1 MATAKFD
8 VSALTLN
15 PDEVD
20 NVQNVVVE
28 KAFVTGRLT
37 DNYDIQT
44 GIQHNQRIVFA
55 AKMAIGGKALTSCT
69 PAELASIVFTEKTWT
84 PKLIAGRFTHCANDE
99 NALFKILKQASSVYP
114 DWFDRDNSPE
124 LQLVGALILM
134 SMEESIPAKA
144 WFSDTAADD
153 YAGGGKFTNG
163 TDLGIW
169 NQFDGLFKQIFADAS
184 IPRHT
189 ITKNAQANYAA
200 QELAADEGI
209 TFLSKV
215 FLAADT
221 RLRGHSEAKYYVSGD
236 IYDNFMT
243 TVENKEFAGGIVRT
257 LLDGRPGLSYHNIP
271 IYKELIFD
279 EVIRTFQDNGTKY
292 NIPHR
297 MVLTIAP
304 NIPFGTLSTSDLDSL
319 RSIFDAPNNKNIIDF
334 GYFLDAKFGETH
346 MASVAY

>member
-28 KAFVTGRLT
+28 KAFVSGRLS

-44 GIQHNQRIVFA
+44 GISHNQRIVFA
-55 AKMAIGGKALTSCT
+55 AKMGIGGKALSSCT

-84 PKLIAGRFTHCANDE
+84 PALTAGRFTHCANDE
-99 NALFKILKQASSVYP
+99 NSLFKILKQASSVYP
-114 DWFDRDNSPE
+114 DWFDRDSSPE

-134 SMEESIPAKA
+134 SMEESVPAKA
-144 WFSDTAADD
+144 WFSDTAA
-153 YAGGGKFTNG
+153 AIPVFTAG

-169 NQFDGLFKQIFADAS
+169 NQFDGLWKQIFADAG
-184 IPRHT
+184 IFRHT
-189 ITKNAQANYAA
+189 ITKNAAA
-200 QELAADEGI
+200 TYVLQELAADEGI
-209 TFLSKV
+209 TFLEKV
-215 FLAADT
+215 FLGADS
-221 RLRGHSEAKYYVSGD
+221 RLRGNPEAKFYCTGD

-257 LLDGRPGLSYHNIP
+257 LIDGRPGLSYHNIP

-279 EVIRTFQDNGTKY
+279 EVIRTHQDNGTKY
-292 NIPHR
+292 NVPHR
-297 MVLTIAP
+297 MVLTVP
-304 NIPFGTLSTSDLDSL
+304 SNIPFGTLSTSDLDSL
-319 RSIFDAPNNKNIIDF
+319 RSIFDEPNNLNIIDF
-334 GYFLDAKFGETH
+334 GYFLDAKFGETY